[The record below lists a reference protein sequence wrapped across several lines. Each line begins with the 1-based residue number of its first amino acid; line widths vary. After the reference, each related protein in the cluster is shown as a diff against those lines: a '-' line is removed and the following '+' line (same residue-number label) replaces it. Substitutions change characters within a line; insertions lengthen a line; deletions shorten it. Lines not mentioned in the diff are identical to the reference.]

1 MPIELP
7 STPTNLGGIIAPSGV
22 TIPSPLKTIP
32 SVASGPVL
40 FDSLV
45 FDGTS
50 MLSNT
55 EYHPEISGTGQN
67 YTIALLVKVNDV
79 SNLQCIASFGRTT
92 SDQYRTV
99 GIDPNGGDPRFFGGS
114 GATYRRLGSTS
125 VIPEIGKWY
134 GITLTMQA
142 AGNGQYLQVNGITLN
157 STASDGNLTNVRS
170 HSTNGICTLGGRY
183 GNNDLFTGEVGM
195 FLVIVDPHYLSADL
209 KWLQNNPYSILPPTV
224 RSDVVINLLD
234 QDREWDATNILDSV
248 NSHIFP
254 VTSGVT
260 NSNDTI
266 PDGGYAT
273 GFVNDGSWEADG
285 INDYIKLIDQ
295 YNPTTEIGT
304 GDFSLVVRFK
314 TDDVSLSAQ
323 NIVTWQHNSTAPNGM
338 FAFRIRYDELYI
350 YFRRQGTTNIDIFK
364 FTTTLANDTWYTVAL
379 ARTGVTF
386 DAWLNGT
393 DHLDENSPNV
403 YSPNDGGLSIATDF
417 NSDVHNLGRGA
428 TVYNGRFLNGHI
440 CQYAIFN
447 NRVLTADEAEVIHG
461 GGVPHDL
468 TTSRTYNSKTYTPDP
483 STLDLYVLLN
493 AGIENGN
500 LSRTGLLVNRGSS
513 SNLIGVNAGGTW
525 SADYPS

>member
-1 MPIELP
+1 MPVLCTATSII
-7 STPTNLGGIIAPSGV
+7 STGAGATA
-22 TIPSPLKTIP
+22 SP
-32 SVASGPVL
+32 AL

-50 MLSNT
+50 MLTNT
-55 EYHPEISGTGQN
+55 EYHPEISGTGQQ

-114 GATYRRLGSTS
+114 GVTHRLLGSTS
-125 VIPEIGKWY
+125 VVPEVGKWY
-134 GITLTMQA
+134 GITLTMDS
-142 AGNGQYLQVNGITLN
+142 AGSGQSLQVNGSGLH
-157 STASDGNLTNVRS
+157 SVVVDGNLTNARS
-170 HSTNGICTLGGRY
+170 DSTNGICTLGGRY

-209 KWLQNNPYSILPPTV
+209 KWLQNAPYSTLPSPV
-224 RSDVVINLLD
+224 RTDTVINLLD
-234 QDREWDATNILDSV
+234 QDREWNAANILDSV

-266 PDGGYAT
+266 PDGGYSI
-273 GFVNDGSWEADG
+273 GWVNDGSWEGDG
-285 INDYIKLIDQ
+285 VDDYIKLIDQ

-304 GDFSLVVRFK
+304 GDFSVVIRFK
-314 TDDVSLSAQ
+314 SNDVTLTQRVLTWGEDSSNTQGFFGILVKGSKLGLS
-323 NIVTWQHNSTAPNGM
+323 
-338 FAFRIRYDELYI
+338 
-350 YFRRQGTTNIDIFK
+350 FRRQGTYNYDHVDFA
-364 FTTTLANDTWYTVAL
+364 TTLVNDTWYTVVVS
-379 ARTGVTF
+379 RTGVTI
-386 DAWLNGT
+386 DGWLNAT
-393 DHLDENSPNV
+393 DHVDETDNQGDDS
-403 YSPNDGGLSIATDF
+403 GLSFATDF
-417 NSDVHNLGRGA
+417 NADDHNLGRHR
-428 TVYNGRFLNGHI
+428 TSLNGLFLNGHI

-483 STLDLYVLLN
+483 STLDLYALLN
-493 AGIENGN
+493 AGIEGN
-500 LSRTGLLVNRGSS
+500 VSRTGLLVNRVSS
-513 SNLIGVNAGGTW
+513 SNLIGVNIGGTW
-525 SADYPS
+525 STDVPS

>member
-7 STPTNLGGIIAPSGV
+7 STPTNLGGIIAPSGL

-55 EYHPEISGTGQN
+55 EYHPEISGIGQQ

-79 SNLQCIASFGRTT
+79 SNLQCIASFGKTT
-92 SDQYRTV
+92 SHSYRTV

-125 VIPEIGKWY
+125 VVPEVGKWY

-142 AGNGQYLQVNGITLN
+142 AGNGQNLQVNGFGLN
-157 STASDGNLTNVRS
+157 YIASDGNLTGVRS

-209 KWLQNNPYSILPPTV
+209 KWLQNAPYSTLPSAV
-224 RSDVVINLLD
+224 RTDTVINLLD
-234 QDREWDATNILDSV
+234 QDREWNATNILDSV

-266 PDGGYAT
+266 PDGGYST
-273 GFVNDGSWEADG
+273 GWVNDGSWEGDG

-304 GDFSLVVRFK
+304 GDFSVVIRFK
-314 TDDVSLSAQ
+314 TNGFAANQTLL
-323 NIVTWQHNSTAPNGM
+323 TWQEDSPSNLGYFNILVNTSQKV
-338 FAFRIRYDELYI
+338 RLS
-350 YFRRQGTTNIDIFK
+350 FRRQGTNNVDQVQFA
-364 FTTTLANDTWYTVAL
+364 TTLSADTWYTVIVT
-379 ARTGVTF
+379 RTGTSI

-393 DHLDENSPNV
+393 DHVDETDNIGT
-403 YSPNDGGLSIATDF
+403 DGGLSFATDF
-417 NSDVHNLGRGA
+417 NADDHNLGRHR
-428 TVYNGRFLNGHI
+428 TSYNGLWLDGHI

-483 STLDLYVLLN
+483 STLDLYASLN
-493 AGIENGN
+493 AGIDGN
-500 LSRTGLLVNRGSS
+500 LSLTGLLVNRVSS